1 MIPFVLV
8 SVCVCVLL
16 RVRVCV
22 CVCVYDVKYIKQKV
36 YEWRISDF
44 LPFVEEIY
52 DLYYLLFHRLK
63 HRLVFVGRILN

>member
-22 CVCVYDVKYIKQKV
+22 CVCVYDVKYIKQKG

-44 LPFVEEIY
+44 LPFV
-52 DLYYLLFHRLK
+52 
-63 HRLVFVGRILN
+63 